1 MTALLRW
8 SLPALAA
15 LALTMTAASRACAQT
30 DEIQVYNAEINEPGQ
45 ASLTLHDNYTPLGRR
60 NPDFPHGLQPQGTL
74 NGVPEWAYGVTNWFE
89 AGLYLPLYSYET
101 STDQFMLNGFK
112 VRGLFVEPHADQHQ
126 FFYGLNFEFSYN
138 ASHWDP
144 RRYTSEIRPIL
155 GQRFGPVDVIVNP
168 ILDNSYYGGLRGL
181 DFAPAERI
189 DYNFSQAWAVA
200 LEHYADYG
208 QLRHF
213 VSVQNQVQ
221 ELFAVVDYT
230 GEPMDVE
237 AGIGHGFTAA
247 SDDLVLKLILAR
259 TF

>member
-1 MTALLRW
+1 MIVTLRRGA
-8 SLPALAA
+8 SALAA
-15 LALTMTAASRACAQT
+15 IALVVMMADRACAQT

-45 ASLTLHDNYTPLGRR
+45 FGLELHNNYTPLGRR
-60 NPDFPHGLQPQGTL
+60 NPEFPHGLQPQGTL
-74 NGVPEWAYGVTNWFE
+74 NGVPEWSYGVTDWFE

-112 VRGLFVEPHADQHQ
+112 IRGLFVEPHADEHQ
-126 FFYGLNFEFSYN
+126 FFYGINFEFSRN

-144 RRYTSEIRPIL
+144 RRYTSEIRPII

-168 ILDNSYYGGLRGL
+168 ILDNSYYGGVGGL
-181 DFAPAERI
+181 DFAPAERV
-189 DYNFSQAWAVA
+189 DYNVSKAWAVA
-200 LEHYADYG
+200 LEHYSDYG

-213 VSVQNQVQ
+213 VSGQNQVQ
-221 ELFAVVDYT
+221 ELFAVVDYS
-230 GEPMDVE
+230 GQPMDVE

-247 SDDLVLKLILAR
+247 SDDLVLKLILGK